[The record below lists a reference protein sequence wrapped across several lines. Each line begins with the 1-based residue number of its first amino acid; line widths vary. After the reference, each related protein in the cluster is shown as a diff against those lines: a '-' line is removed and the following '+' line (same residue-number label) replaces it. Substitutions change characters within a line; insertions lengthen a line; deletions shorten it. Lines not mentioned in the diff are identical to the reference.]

1 MNSRKGFWGKGAKL
15 DIPNCNQMVPK
26 QVEFPDSSFFAIG
39 FSHQMFTEETDGNYS
54 SECIS
59 FTER

>member
-1 MNSRKGFWGKGAKL
+1 MNRYVIMLVSASKL
-15 DIPNCNQMVPK
+15 GEMLKMVPK

-39 FSHQMFTEETDGNYS
+39 FSHQMFTEETDGNHS